1 MRVCVVHHV
10 VTCVELVTW
19 LISHTVPAIARSLY
33 TSSLGFCLAT
43 LGLGI
48 GIAVADANSST
59 SSETGPE
66 TGSGFVPVLKENIT
80 RRPYTATRKR

>member
-1 MRVCVVHHV
+1 MSAVYYQIRFDRPTRDSFHESVCCDITWWE
-10 VTCVELVTW
+10 TCELVTW

-48 GIAVADANSST
+48 GIAVAAANSST

-66 TGSGFVPVLKENIT
+66 TGSG
-80 RRPYTATRKR
+80 